1 LAALLVMALAVNLT
15 KGSATAPATANG
27 PSPASSAGTPLPQP
41 VTGAGGNPGTATLK
55 TVAGVPVGY
64 PDTQTGAVQ
73 AAVNYEVARSSV
85 SYFTDPAARHKIIG
99 AMAASGARTQMI
111 SNEDAA
117 MKQLM
122 LSLGINSSNANTLVA
137 RAAALGT
144 KSDSYSDQVA
154 TVEVWMAGVI
164 GTTSKS
170 APLPVSASWA
180 TYTLTL
186 QRESSDWKLVSVT
199 SAAGPTPLDT
209 GSGSPTSVDDF
220 GTANSSFDAPPY
232 VG

>member
-1 LAALLVMALAVNLT
+1 M
-15 KGSATAPATANG
+15 
-27 PSPASSAGTPLPQP
+27 
-41 VTGAGGNPGTATLK
+41 
-55 TVAGVPVGY
+55 AGVPVGY
-64 PDTQTGAVQ
+64 PDTPAGAVQ
-73 AAVNYEVARSSV
+73 AAVNYELARSSA
-85 SYFTDPAARHKIIG
+85 SYFTGPAARHKIID
-99 AMAASGARTQMI
+99 AMAASGARLQMI

-117 MKQLM
+117 MKPL
-122 LSLGINSSNANTLVA
+122 LVSLGINGSNANTLVA

-186 QRESSDWKLVSVT
+186 QWETGDWKLVSVT
-199 SAAGPTPLDT
+199 SADGPTPLDT
-209 GSGSPTSVDDF
+209 GSGSPSSVDDF
-220 GTANSSFDAPPY
+220 RSANSSFDAPPY